1 MTLIYRDQI
10 TKFHIKVVACRL
22 DCEQS
27 LFCVKICKG
36 EYLSSEV
43 VQVARGRVV
52 RARIKAKRETAMVS
66 YSILDVWHSGD

>member
-10 TKFHIKVVACRL
+10 TKFHTKVVACRL

-52 RARIKAKRETAMVS
+52 RARIQAKRETAMVS